1 MTSVECQ
8 HYSSFGPKDGIAPWI
23 KCSYCDDFH
32 CTVHNEHV
40 ADCACPRI
48 DVWLDYGLDP
58 YSPVEWHLFSRL
70 QTMLNLHPFDPDADD
85 DSLAFDDDSPA
96 FDPSEE
102 HF

>member
-23 KCSYCDDFH
+23 MCSYCDDFH
-32 CTVHNEHV
+32 CTIHNEHV

-48 DVWLDYGLDP
+48 DVWLDYDLDP
-58 YSPVEWHLFSRL
+58 YSPVEQYLLPRL
-70 QTMLNLHPFDPDADD
+70 ETMLNLHPFDPDVDD
-85 DSLAFDDDSPA
+85 DSAALDLAL
-96 FDPSEE
+96 DPSEE

>member
-8 HYSSFGPKDGIAPWI
+8 HYSSFGPKHGIAPWI

-32 CTVHNEHV
+32 CTIHNQHV

-48 DVWLDYGLDP
+48 DVWLDYALDP
-58 YSPVEWHLFSRL
+58 YSSLEEYQIQRL
-70 QTMLNLHPFDPDADD
+70 EAMLKQHPNPEEEDFDPA
-85 DSLAFDDDSPA
+85 
-96 FDPSEE
+96 EE